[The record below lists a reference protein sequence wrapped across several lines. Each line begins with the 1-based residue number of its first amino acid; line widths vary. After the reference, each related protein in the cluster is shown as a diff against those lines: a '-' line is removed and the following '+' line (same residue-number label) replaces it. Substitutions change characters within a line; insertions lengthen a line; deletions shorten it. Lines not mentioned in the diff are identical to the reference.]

1 MPIPFLLAGAAVLG
15 AAVGAKKM
23 HDAHSDNKDA
33 QYTNRRAREIV
44 DEAKEELNER
54 RELTSKALARLGE
67 TKVEVLQNNVS
78 DFIDLFGR
86 IRNIKLGDS
95 VGLEELQNLRFEAE
109 DMNALK
115 EMNSVVLATFQGG
128 VSGVGLG
135 ALAAFGAYNGAMA
148 FGAASTG
155 TAIATLSGAAA
166 TNATLAF
173 LGGGSL
179 AAGGLGIAGG
189 TAVLGGIVAA
199 PILVVMGFSM
209 SSKAKANKEKA
220 YSNYAEAKKFSEEVD
235 NIVTVCNAIKNRAY
249 MFTDLLRKL
258 KDDAFAPSLEM
269 LKQVIDSSG
278 TDFDCYGQREKEIV
292 GINLAIAKAVK
303 TIIDTPILTQD
314 GALTDESEKLLP
326 DAKKDVDELQAKA
339 ETLMIYG

>member
-135 ALAAFGAYNGAMA
+135 ALAAFGAYN
-148 FGAASTG
+148 
-155 TAIATLSGAAA
+155 GAAA

-326 DAKKDVDELQAKA
+326 DAKKDVDALQAKA
-339 ETLMIYG
+339 EALMIYG